1 MATAIRPDDRRRVTG
16 PGLEGLGWDEGWQQ
30 AAAAATADAPPDL
43 TDARPGR
50 VLRTHRVGYDVQT
63 GDGREF
69 AVSKQRWRN
78 PMTAPATGDWVLLTA
93 VKGVAEPVVTA
104 VLPRRTAVVR
114 RDPADRA
121 LPQVLAANAAVV
133 AVVHGADRPVN
144 ARRLERQLA
153 VAHGSDA
160 QVLVVVSKGDL
171 PEAGAAMDAVRTA
184 APAEH
189 VLLTAAA
196 EDEGIDQLD
205 SLTADDRT
213 LVLLGESGAG
223 KSSLV
228 NAVLGHEAV
237 AIGGVREGD
246 AKGRHTTTRREL
258 LALPTGGAL
267 LDTPGVRAVGL
278 WPDWTDLD
286 TVFAEIAAAAEQC
299 RFADC
304 THDREPGCAV
314 TGGVAEGTIDPV
326 RLDAWRQLTT
336 ELGDTATQL
345 ERKGWR

>member
-1 MATAIRPDDRRRVTG
+1 MTG
-16 PGLEGLGWDEGWQQ
+16 AAVVPWTTLEGLGWDDGW
-30 AAAAATADAPPDL
+30 AGVLADL
-43 TDARPGR
+43 PGGGGAGR
-50 VLRTHRVGYDVQT
+50 AGRILRTHRVGFDVQT
-63 GDGREF
+63 AAGREF
-69 AVSKQRWRN
+69 AVTKGRWRN
-78 PMTAPATGDWVLLTA
+78 PMTAPATGDWVVLSQVRHIT
-93 VKGVAEPVVTA
+93 EPVITE
-104 VLPRRTAVVR
+104 VLERRSAVVR

-133 AVVHGADRPVN
+133 AMVHGADRPVN

-153 VAHGSDA
+153 VAHGSEA
-160 QVLVVVSKGDL
+160 QVVVVLTKADL
-171 PEAGAAMDAVRTA
+171 PEAEEALALITA
-184 APAEH
+184 AAPGEE

-196 EDEGIDQLD
+196 DGRGIDELD
-205 SLTADDRT
+205 AFTADHRT

-246 AKGRHTTTRREL
+246 SKGRHTTTRREL

-278 WPDWTDLD
+278 WPDWTDID
-286 TVFAEIAAAAEQC
+286 AVFAEIVRTAARC
-299 RFADC
+299 RFGNC

-314 TGGVAEGTIDPV
+314 GRAVAKGAIDAD
-326 RLDAWRQLTT
+326 RLEAWRQLTA
-336 ELGDTATQL
+336 ELAATAAQV
-345 ERKGWR
+345 EQKGWR